1 MMAGRDV
8 WDSRTAFVL
17 ASIGSAIGLGNLW
30 RFPYVCYAYGGGA
43 FLVAYAICLLAA
55 GIPLL
60 MLEFS
65 IGKKMNSAAPGA
77 FRGVNKRL
85 EFFGWF
91 AVGIGFIICTY
102 YSTIMSYCLN
112 YLVYSFSLAWGDD
125 PATFFTDSVL
135 GKTDNLGRPWEIG
148 TFRWGIFAGVLASW
162 FLVLVCI
169 WRGTKTVGKVVW
181 ATVLGPWA
189 LLILFVIRGMTL
201 EGASSGLS
209 YYLTPQWSLLW
220 NINPAPGEVG
230 AHELWLAALSQVFF
244 SLTVGFGVMI
254 AYGSFIDDK
263 TCIVKNSWIIGLGDA
278 ITAIVG
284 GFAVFGALGHKA
296 LVDGVPV
303 SEVVESGPG
312 LTFVTYPEIINGLPF
327 PQLFGILFF
336 LMLGL
341 LAVDSA
347 FSLVEAMSA
356 AVQDKFGFT
365 HRQANVIVVLFGL
378 VMGFPFAFGSG
389 IHWLDITDHFM
400 NFIALPVVVVGSC
413 LIVGW
418 YYRASRM
425 RNFINE
431 HSEGRVGIWWD
442 IRIQLIIPAAIIFIL
457 GFEIYERIKGAY
469 GDFGLR
475 SQEFAFGWGVL
486 IFVLVGSLVLSA
498 LKGSKEYQQLT
509 LPLEPSPPDE

>member
-1 MMAGRDV
+1 MEGRDV

-30 RFPYVCYAYGGGA
+30 RFPYVSYEYGGGA
-43 FLVAYAICLLAA
+43 FLVAYAICLLVA
-55 GIPLL
+55 GVPLL
-60 MLEFS
+60 MLEFA

-77 FRGVNKRL
+77 FRGVGKQF
-85 EFFGWF
+85 EWFGWF
-91 AVGIGFIICTY
+91 AVGIGFVICSY
-102 YSTIMSYCLN
+102 YAVIMSYCLT
-112 YLVYSFSLAWGDD
+112 YLIHSFSLAWGSD
-125 PATFFTDSVL
+125 PAAFFDNDVL
-135 GKTDNLGRPWEIG
+135 GKTNDPDQPWEIG
-148 TFRWGIFAGVLASW
+148 GVRWGLFAGMLASW

-189 LLILFVIRGMTL
+189 LLIIFVIRGMTL
-201 EGASSGLS
+201 DGASDGLS
-209 YYLTPQWSLLW
+209 YYLTPDWSLLW
-220 NINPAPGEVG
+220 NFNPAPGEIG
-230 AHELWLAALSQVFF
+230 AHQLWLAALSQVFF

-254 AYGSFIDDK
+254 AYGSFMDDK
-263 TCIVKNSWIIGLGDA
+263 TCIVKNAWIIALGDA
-278 ITAIVG
+278 LTAVVG

-312 LTFVTYPEIINGLPF
+312 LTFVTYPEIINGLPL
-327 PQLFGILFF
+327 PQLFGVLFF

-365 HRQANVIVVLFGL
+365 HRQANVTVAISGFVLGLPFVV
-378 VMGFPFAFGSG
+378 GSG

-400 NFIALPVVVVGSC
+400 NFIGLPLVVIGTC
-413 LIVGW
+413 FIMGW
-418 YYRASRM
+418 FYGASRI
-425 RNFINE
+425 RDFINS
-431 HSEGRVGIWWD
+431 HSEGKVGIWWD
-442 IRIQLIIPAAIIFIL
+442 IRVQLIIPAGILFML
-457 GFEIYERIKGAY
+457 GFEIYERINQAY

-475 SQEFAFGWGVL
+475 SQEFVFGWAVVIL
-486 IFVLVGSLVLSA
+486 VLVASLVLSA
-498 LKGSKEYQQLT
+498 LKGRDAADDA
-509 LPLEPSPPDE
+509 P